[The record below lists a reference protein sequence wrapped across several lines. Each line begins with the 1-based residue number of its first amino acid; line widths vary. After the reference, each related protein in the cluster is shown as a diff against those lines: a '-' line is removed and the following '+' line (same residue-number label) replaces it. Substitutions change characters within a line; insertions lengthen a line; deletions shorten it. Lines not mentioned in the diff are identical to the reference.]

1 MLDLK
6 APPGIRDLPGV
17 PDEDDVDSLIY
28 RCHRK
33 LSEMEASG
41 SAEVRQVIRLLTRD
55 EALAILAFTCADDY
69 PLYDWVNGWLA
80 QDREDP
86 LVKSSVGPYFR
97 LLYQGLEKLPQKT
110 FKAMKGVFVRDSI
123 LRDRFSSP
131 PDPGAVISFSGIS
144 SFFLDGAPEILWEL
158 PGTGEEDVILYSC
171 GSLRG
176 VLLGDFTFY
185 PADGKF
191 EVIPLPP
198 AVFKVNFSCFCFVCF
213 LLFVFFSNFFI
224 ISRCKQLLKRMKKN
238 L

>member
-6 APPGIRDLPGV
+6 APPGIRNLRGV
-17 PDEDDVDSLIY
+17 PDEDDVDTMIY
-28 RCHRK
+28 CCEHK

-55 EALAILAFTCADDY
+55 EALAILAFTCVQPY

-110 FKAMKGVFVRDSI
+110 FKAMKEVLVRDSI
-123 LRDRFSSP
+123 LQDRFNSP

-144 SFFLDGAPEILWEL
+144 SFFLDGVPEMVCQL
-158 PGTGEEDVILYSC
+158 PKTGKEDVILYSC

-176 VLLGDFTFY
+176 VLLGDFSFY
-185 PADGKF
+185 PEDEKF

-198 AVFKVNFSCFCFVCF
+198 AVFKVNFSCCFVCF
-213 LLFVFFSNFFI
+213 LLFFFSSNFYNI
-224 ISRCKQLLKRMKKN
+224 GANIY
-238 L
+238 